1 MRGGGGGG
9 VDAARAPAGATRT
22 PPDLAPAAATTPQSP
37 MMMSPEVSPPR
48 EPQAS
53 TALMT
58 LYPSRTCP
66 KTVCLPF
73 RNGVATVH
81 RKNCEPLVLGPALA
95 MDRMPGPWWGSVKFS
110 SANVRP

>member
-1 MRGGGGGG
+1 
-9 VDAARAPAGATRT
+9 
-22 PPDLAPAAATTPQSP
+22 

-95 MDRMPGPWWGSVKFS
+95 MESTPGPVCLSVKFS
-110 SANVRP
+110 SANLAP

>member
-9 VDAARAPAGATRT
+9 VDAAGAPARRARRR
-22 PPDLAPAAATTPQSP
+22 LAPEAATTPQSP

-58 LYPSRTCP
+58 LPFEDS
-66 KTVCLPF
+66 TVCLPL
-73 RNGVATVH
+73 RNGVATGTG
-81 RKNCEPLVLGPALA
+81 RTAELVLGPALA
-95 MDRMPGPWWGSVKFS
+95 MDRMPGPWWGSEFS